1 MIKKIILLIF
11 TLGCS
16 LLFIFQLINLQLF
29 SPDYIEISNN
39 NAIEKRP
46 IYPNRGMIFDRNGL
60 LIVTNQ
66 PVYDLMVIPENL
78 VSFDT
83 IELTSYLNI
92 SKKDLKKQL
101 KKAKRFSHKLPS
113 VVIRQISKEER
124 ASFQEKMWKYPS
136 FYFQKKSVRDYLIPT
151 ASNILGY
158 TSEVNESELKNKTD
172 YDIGEMIGR
181 QGIEKAYEEKLRGK
195 KGFSFFQKDR
205 FNRIIGPYED
215 NIFDKNPVI
224 SDNLNLTIDVLL
236 QQYGESLFVNK
247 RGGIVAIE
255 PSSGEVLA
263 LVSAPSYNPN
273 LLIGRE
279 RSNNFKILVSDTVA
293 KPLFD
298 RGLQAEYSPGSPFK
312 ILNALIGLQEKVI
325 TPETIFTCDKGFSY
339 ARGAFMKCHCTVGT
353 KNKLIRSI
361 YNSCNSYFGKTY
373 SRIIESAS
381 TSAEG
386 LDRWKTHLEKFG
398 LGNYLGYDLPIGK
411 KGFIPSSTYYDN
423 WYKKGGWKSSTTIS
437 NAIGQGEI
445 LTTPIQMANFT
456 ATIANRGYFFKPHFT
471 RPKSQKIR
479 DSLYPK
485 NYTLIEPQ
493 HFETVIE
500 GMHQVVERGTAR
512 IAKIK
517 GIAVSGKTGTAEN
530 FIRLN
535 NKKTQLTDH
544 SIFVAFAPKE
554 NPQIAIAVF
563 VENGYW
569 GSRWAAPIAS
579 LMIEKYLTRKVKRSW
594 LEKRMLEGSLIDE
607 YAKPLSGNF
616 FKINE

>member
-1 MIKKIILLIF
+1 MIRKIILLAF

-29 SPDYIEISNN
+29 SPNYTELSNN

-46 IYPNRGMIFDRNGL
+46 IYPNRGLIYDRNGV

-66 PVYDLMVIPENL
+66 PVYDLMVVPENL

-83 IELTSYLNI
+83 LELISFLDI
-92 SKKDLKKQL
+92 SKQYLIEKLKKSN
-101 KKAKRFSHKLPS
+101 RFSHKLPS
-113 VVIRQISKEER
+113 IVIRQISKEEH

-151 ASNILGY
+151 ASNLLGY
-158 TSEVNESELKNKTD
+158 TSKINPRELKNKTD
-172 YDIGEMIGR
+172 YNIGEMIGR
-181 QGIEKAYEEKLRGK
+181 QGIEKTYEQELRGE
-195 KGFSFFQKDR
+195 KGISFFQKDR

-215 NIFDKNPVI
+215 RLFDKNPMI
-224 SDNLNLTIDVLL
+224 SDDLNLTIDVLL
-236 QQYGESLFVNK
+236 QQYGESLLINK

-263 LVSAPSYNPN
+263 LVTAPNYNPN

-279 RSNNFKILVSDTVA
+279 RSKNFKILVSDTVA
-293 KPLFD
+293 KPLFN

-312 ILNALIGLQEKVI
+312 TLNALIGLQEKVI
-325 TPETIFTCDKGFSY
+325 TPETVFTCNKGFSY
-339 ARGAFMKCHCTVGT
+339 ARGAFMKCHCPIGT
-353 KNKLIRSI
+353 KNKLVRGI
-361 YNSCNSYFGKTY
+361 YNSCNSFFGKTY
-373 SRIIESAS
+373 SKIIESAPS
-381 TSAEG
+381 SAEG

-411 KGFIPSSTYYDN
+411 KGFIPSSSYYDN

-437 NAIGQGEI
+437 NAIGQGEV

-471 RPKSQKIR
+471 KPKSQKIR

-517 GIAVSGKTGTAEN
+517 DIKVCGKTGTAEN

-535 NKKTQLTDH
+535 NEKKQLTDH

-554 NPQIAIAVF
+554 NPKIAIAVF
-563 VENGYW
+563 IENGYW

-579 LMIEKYLTRKVKRSW
+579 LMIEKYLNGTVKRSW
-594 LEKRMLEGSLIDE
+594 LEKRMLEGSLMDE
-607 YAKPLSGNF
+607 YAKPLSGNSF
-616 FKINE
+616 TINE